1 MRFKIIGDVTLGMTG
16 GRAMGTREE
25 SRGTAAEAVATAR
38 NLRGEGHLNVRI
50 TDTATGEPCDEAS
63 LERGAGAENR

>member
-1 MRFKIIGDVTLGMTG
+1 
-16 GRAMGTREE
+16 MGTREE

-38 NLRGEGHLNVRI
+38 ALRGEGHLNVRI
-50 TDTATGEPCDEAS
+50 TDTATGEPCEEAS